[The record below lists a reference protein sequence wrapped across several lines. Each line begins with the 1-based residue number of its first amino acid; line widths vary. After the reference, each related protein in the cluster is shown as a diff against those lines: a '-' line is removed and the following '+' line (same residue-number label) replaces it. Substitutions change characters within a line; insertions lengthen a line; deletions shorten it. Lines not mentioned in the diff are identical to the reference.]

1 MTWIPPMQKIEFVT
15 VKQMLDS
22 VQTNDTPLLSSF
34 DADFWREYV
43 ANHEYYD
50 KVFARLYK
58 NFYYFNQDANDTKEN
73 VTPDFITDV
82 YGLLMLNRKR
92 YSELYR
98 INVVDDQQ
106 YSILDNY
113 DVTETLEKSDS
124 KTDTIEYGEKVT
136 NREDQHDLT
145 DTYGNRQTTNNSTVG
160 AQQNTSTEQVAPY
173 DSEDFAN
180 NNQSTVNLG
189 SRTDSSTTQQATAT
203 DTHNT
208 TIEGSV
214 TEGTHTDERTIAG
227 TGEHTLHKKGNIG
240 VQTQSEVMEKHE
252 KFWRSYSFYKIIF
265 DDICRELLLIDN
277 AYI

>member
-1 MTWIPPMQKIEFVT
+1 MQKIEFVT
-15 VKQMLDS
+15 VKQMLDF

-82 YGLLMLNRKR
+82 YGLLMANRKR

-98 INVVDDQQ
+98 INLVDDEQ
-106 YSILDNY
+106 YSIIDNY
-113 DVTETLEKSDS
+113 DVTETIEKTDS
-124 KTDTIEYGEKVT
+124 KTDSIEYGQKVT
-136 NREDQHDLT
+136 SREDQHDLT

-160 AQQNTSTEQVAPY
+160 AQQNTSTEKVAPY
-173 DSEDFAN
+173 DSEDFSN
-180 NNQSTVNLG
+180 NTQSTVNLG
-189 SRTDSSTTQQATAT
+189 SRSDNSTTQQAAAT

-214 TEGTHTDERTIAG
+214 TEGTHTDARTVDG
-227 TGEHTLHKKGNIG
+227 TAEQTLHRKGNIG
-240 VQTQSEVMEKHE
+240 VQTQSEVMEKHAR
-252 KFWRSYSFYKIIF
+252 FWRSYSFYKIVF
-265 DDICRELLLIDN
+265 EDICRELLLIDN

>member
-1 MTWIPPMQKIEFVT
+1 MTWDPPMQKIEFVT
-15 VKQMLDS
+15 VKQMLDF

-73 VTPDFITDV
+73 VTPNFITDV

-98 INVVDDQQ
+98 INVVNDEQ

-113 DVTETLEKSDS
+113 DVTETLEKTDR
-124 KTDTIEYGEKVT
+124 KTDSIEYGEKVT
-136 NREDQHDLT
+136 NREDSHSLT
-145 DTYGNRQTTNNSTVG
+145 DSFGEHRTITDSTIG
-160 AQQNTSTEQVAPY
+160 DQDNTSQEKVAPY
-173 DSEDFAN
+173 DSENFSN
-180 NNQSTVNLG
+180 NTQTMITLG
-189 SRTDSSTTQQATAT
+189 SRTDQQDVKQVAAS

-208 TIEGSV
+208 ESEGTLTEGS
-214 TEGTHTDERTIAG
+214 HTDERTIDG
-227 TGEHTLHKKGNIG
+227 NTEHTLHKKGNIG

-252 KFWRSYSFYKIIF
+252 RFWRSYSFYKIIF

>member
-1 MTWIPPMQKIEFVT
+1 MTWYPPMQKIEFVT
-15 VKQMLDS
+15 VKQMLDF

-82 YGLLMLNRKR
+82 YGLLMANRKR

-98 INVVDDQQ
+98 INVVNDEQ
-106 YSILDNY
+106 YSIIDNY
-113 DVTETLEKSDS
+113 DVTETLEKTDS
-124 KTDTIEYGEKVT
+124 KTDSIEYGEKVT
-136 NREDQHDLT
+136 NREDSHSLT
-145 DTYGNRQTTNNSTVG
+145 DSFGEHRTITDSVIGDQD
-160 AQQNTSTEQVAPY
+160 NTSQEKVAPY
-173 DSEDFAN
+173 DSENFSNDT
-180 NNQSTVNLG
+180 QTMVSIG
-189 SRTDSSTTQQATAT
+189 SRTDQQDVKQVAAS

-208 TIEGSV
+208 ESEGTL

-227 TGEHTLHKKGNIG
+227 TAEHTLHKKGNIG

-252 KFWRSYSFYKIIF
+252 RFWRSYSFYKIIF